1 MKNTSLEELI
11 TISELMD
18 RLSIEN
24 IRLWNLKDEV
34 IALRKEL
41 DNKPTKKRREE
52 INKILSG
59 KEFVDIDISKRRSLA
74 KKAIDEALI
83 RLIKDVIKGKNV
95 SVTNEHK
102 AYGK

>member
-1 MKNTSLEELI
+1 MKNTSLEELT

-34 IALRKEL
+34 MSLRKEL
-41 DNKPTKKRREE
+41 GSKPKKKRKDE
-52 INKILSG
+52 INKILAD
-59 KEFVDIDISKRRSLA
+59 KAFADIDIARRRSLA
-74 KKAIDEALI
+74 KKAIDEVLI
-83 RLIKDVIKGKNV
+83 RLVKDIVKGKKV